1 LFLKDDESGALV
13 RVLDPEELFNPVRAR
28 VRARSQR
35 GEEEQDPAEYAKSA
49 LRFPSGEPLPR
60 CWTDPGYRD
69 REPAPPADRSAS

>member
-1 LFLKDDESGALV
+1 
-13 RVLDPEELFNPVRAR
+13 

-69 REPAPPADRSAS
+69 REPAPAADRSAS